1 MKKLPID
8 VQLIIFSYLD
18 IVELFPYNNLSKV
31 CMFSNEV
38 WENHFRKDFNKNKSN
53 NYYEEYK
60 WEKRLEKKRFM
71 YKRQYTLGCV
81 GKITPL
87 KKPDIKPAIPYNK
100 YIKLK

>member
-1 MKKLPID
+1 
-8 VQLIIFSYLD
+8 
-18 IVELFPYNNLSKV
+18 
-31 CMFSNEV
+31 V

-71 YKRQYTLGCV
+71 YKRQLGCV
-81 GKITPL
+81 GKIIPL

-100 YIKLK
+100 YIN